1 LEIAKRLSND
11 VASPDMKFLMM
22 RKRREFPPLS
32 TCYLFEIPL
41 GVNYPDEEIIV
52 KNPEAP
58 GGERKTIKHWGE
70 MYGYI
75 WVEADTG

>member
-1 LEIAKRLSND
+1 MEIAKRLSND

-52 KNPEAP
+52 KDPEAP
-58 GGERKTIKHWGE
+58 GGERKTIKHW
-70 MYGYI
+70 
-75 WVEADTG
+75 VEADTG